1 MAKNQGLA
9 GGAGFGAALAFRRP
23 KARRGRRAQA
33 GIQSLEAGIGV
44 LGRLAAATAP
54 MKLKDIAA
62 AARMSPSKAH
72 RYLVSLCRTGL
83 VAQDAA
89 DAAYRLGPYALD
101 LALACLNGLRPV
113 KLASDALEAIGREA
127 DLTVALAAW
136 GNHGPTIVRIEESP
150 HAVSMNVRAGTVVPL
165 TRSAAGLVFAAFL
178 PPHLVQARL
187 AEELPR
193 AAERRTL
200 EGTLER
206 IRASGVASVKQ
217 ALVPGTDALAVPIF
231 DHRGA
236 IALALLAVGA
246 SGTFSLAVEGRV
258 AATLARHAR
267 RLSREL
273 GYAG

>member
-1 MAKNQGLA
+1 
-9 GGAGFGAALAFRRP
+9 
-23 KARRGRRAQA
+23 
-33 GIQSLEAGIGV
+33 
-44 LGRLAAATAP
+44 
-54 MKLKDIAA
+54 
-62 AARMSPSKAH
+62 
-72 RYLVSLCRTGL
+72 
-83 VAQDAA
+83 
-89 DAAYRLGPYALD
+89 
-101 LALACLNGLRPV
+101 
-113 KLASDALEAIGREA
+113 
-127 DLTVALAAW
+127 
-136 GNHGPTIVRIEESP
+136 
-150 HAVSMNVRAGTVVPL
+150 
-165 TRSAAGLVFAAFL
+165 VFAAFL
-178 PPHLVQARL
+178 PPHLVQGRL